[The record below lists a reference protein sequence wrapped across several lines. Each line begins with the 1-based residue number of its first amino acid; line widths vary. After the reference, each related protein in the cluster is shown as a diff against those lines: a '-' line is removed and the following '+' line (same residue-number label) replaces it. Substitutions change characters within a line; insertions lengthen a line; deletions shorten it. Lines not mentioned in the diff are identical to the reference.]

1 MSAKTLQ
8 CIGLRKRFLRTKM
21 KRLSGAILVLM
32 AIQLQQANAQD
43 LVLQDTTITTT
54 AIFSANS
61 ITAGPNFTI
70 ASTGDVILS
79 AETIAVI
86 PQFFVVQGGKLQV
99 VSGATPVSVAAEIP
113 IIPDEFIVHQNF
125 PNPFNPTTTIQFDIP
140 VEGFVTLRVVDVL
153 GNEIAVL
160 VKEEKPMGK
169 YEVEFDASNLS
180 SGVYFYRLQA
190 GDFIDT
196 KKMVLIPKQV
206 QLIQIKIHIVY

>member
-8 CIGLRKRFLRTKM
+8 RICLRKLFLRTKT
-21 KRLSGAILVLM
+21 KRLSGAILVVM

-54 AIFSANS
+54 TTFSANS

-99 VSGATPVSVAAEIP
+99 VSGAPPVSVETEDP

-125 PNPFNPTTTIQFDIP
+125 PNPFNPETEIRFALTKDSHVVISIYNMLGQQIGTLLDTQYVAGFHSVRWDGKDRNGIP
-140 VEGFVTLRVVDVL
+140 V
-153 GNEIAVL
+153 
-160 VKEEKPMGK
+160 
-169 YEVEFDASNLS
+169 S
-180 SGVYFYRLQA
+180 SGVYLYQIHA
-190 GDFIDT
+190 GEFSQVR
-196 KKMVLIPKQV
+196 KMSLIR
-206 QLIQIKIHIVY
+206 

>member
-8 CIGLRKRFLRTKM
+8 NICLRKRFLRTKM

-54 AIFSANS
+54 TTFSASS

-70 ASTGDVILS
+70 ASTGDVILN

-86 PQFFVVQGGKLQV
+86 PQFFIVQGGKLQV
-99 VSGATPVSVAAEIP
+99 VSGATPVGIATEDP

-125 PNPFNPTTTIQFDIP
+125 PNPFNPETEIRFALTRDSHVVINVYNTRGQQLATLIDSQYAAGFHSVRWDGKDRNGSP
-140 VEGFVTLRVVDVL
+140 V
-153 GNEIAVL
+153 
-160 VKEEKPMGK
+160 
-169 YEVEFDASNLS
+169 S
-180 SGVYFYRLQA
+180 SGVYLYQIQA
-190 GDFIDT
+190 GEFSQMR
-196 KKMVLIPKQV
+196 KMSLIK
-206 QLIQIKIHIVY
+206 